1 MVVMYVLGLSLN
13 VFYSF
18 GLCLD
23 YRNIFSGDMVPVIF
37 GRMDVAVYFIRIS
50 KIRRHLIADKREMNS
65 LYDVYSWLLFCG
77 SSL

>member
-23 YRNIFSGDMVPVIF
+23 YRNIYSGDMGPEYLVEWMLQYILYGSVRLDVI
-37 GRMDVAVYFIRIS
+37 
-50 KIRRHLIADKREMNS
+50 K
-65 LYDVYSWLLFCG
+65 
-77 SSL
+77 

>member
-50 KIRRHLIADKREMNS
+50 KIRRH
-65 LYDVYSWLLFCG
+65 
-77 SSL
+77 